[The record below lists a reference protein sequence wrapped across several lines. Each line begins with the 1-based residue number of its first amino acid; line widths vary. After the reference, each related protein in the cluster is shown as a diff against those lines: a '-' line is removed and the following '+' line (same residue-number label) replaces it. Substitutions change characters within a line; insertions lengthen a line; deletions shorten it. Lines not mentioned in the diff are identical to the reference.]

1 MKVCL
6 DTNVLVAAF
15 ASRGLCADLLRTVL
29 ANHELILPAVVVDE
43 LRRIVTEK
51 LRLSPEALD
60 SVEAV
65 LNRFEFV
72 PLPPGS
78 PPIRLRDSD
87 DELVLASALD
97 GGAQV
102 LVSGDKDLLV
112 VADGSPI
119 PIVEP
124 RAFWVL
130 ITGGEQRT

>member
-15 ASRGLCADLLRTVL
+15 ATRGLCADLLRSVL
-29 ANHELILPAVVVDE
+29 ADHKLILPSVVVVE
-43 LRRIVTEK
+43 LRRIATKK

-60 SVEAV
+60 SVQAV
-65 LNRFEFV
+65 LDRFESV
-72 PLPPGS
+72 PPPSG
-78 PPIRLRDSD
+78 PPPLRLRDSD
-87 DELVLASALD
+87 DEVVLASALA
-97 GGAQV
+97 GGAEI

-112 VADGSPI
+112 VADDSPI

-130 ITGGEQRT
+130 ITGGAR